1 MGFYMADKM
10 NNTLFVILFGI
21 NSGKSST
28 KRQFL
33 KAPVFHCTILSIIH
47 SLITTIS
54 VTLIVL
60 LAYHLLT

>member
-10 NNTLFVILFGI
+10 KNTLFVILFGI

-33 KAPVFHCTILSIIH
+33 KDPVFHCTILSIIH
-47 SLITTIS
+47 SLMTTIS
-54 VTLIVL
+54 ITLIVL

>member
-1 MGFYMADKM
+1 MGFYMADKLK
-10 NNTLFVILFGI
+10 NTLFVILFGI

-33 KAPVFHCTILSIIH
+33 KAPIFHCTILSIIQ

-54 VTLIVL
+54 VTPIVL

>member
-1 MGFYMADKM
+1 MGFYMADKLK
-10 NNTLFVILFGI
+10 NTLSVILFGI

-33 KAPVFHCTILSIIH
+33 KAPIFHCTLLSIIH

-54 VTLIVL
+54 VTPIVL